1 MDTSNGI
8 PKRITPDCLVDS
20 IIEITVESD
29 FKDEFIERI
38 VLESIKMSYPE
49 SEFREFPIYGKE
61 GGKHFFA
68 NDIFRIYVCS
78 SLISI
83 NIVSKYTGWDV
94 LNRFVKDSLQGLYN
108 VETPILKFQQVRIK
122 YVSRFPQ
129 VSIFDVWDGNPI
141 QLNHIPTFLG
151 RQFSFN
157 FSIFSDEK
165 KLMGNAR
172 VRIDDQLP
180 LPEGKGVYSRIDVGL
195 EAVKGDGSWDVI
207 YEQLQMLHNN
217 EKEIFFRLLSREFV
231 EKMNPVW

>member
-1 MDTSNGI
+1 MDTSYGI

-20 IIEITVESD
+20 IIEITIESD
-29 FKDEFIERI
+29 FKDEVIERI
-38 VLESIKMSYPE
+38 VLESIKKSYTK
-49 SEFREFPIYGKE
+49 SEFREYPIYGKE
-61 GGKHFFA
+61 EGKHFYA
-68 NDIFRIYVCS
+68 NDKFRIYVCS

-83 NIVSKYTGWDV
+83 NIVNRYTGWDV

-108 VETPILKFQQVRIK
+108 VESPILKFLQVRIN
-122 YVSRFPQ
+122 YVSRFPN

-141 QLNHIPTFLG
+141 QLNHIPPFLG
-151 RQFSFN
+151 RKFSFN

-165 KLMGNAR
+165 ELLGNAR

-180 LPEGKGVYSRIDVGL
+180 LQEGKGVYSRIDVGL

-217 EKEIFFRLLSREFV
+217 
-231 EKMNPVW
+231 